1 MQRPSGPLIRAAGPR
16 RPSSR
21 QVARRR
27 ALVAVVMVAIVALV
41 WFAWP
46 GQGETG
52 SSARRTDP
60 PSGDP
65 SHQGG
70 NTKPPDEDVG
80 VVGEGENPIEHV
92 IFLIKENRSFDHYF
106 GRYPGV
112 EGATT
117 GKTLDCSTLQDAGS
131 IDLRDAP
138 LVQPHDLGHA
148 FYPGLLAINGGKMNG
163 FNCIALGEDLAGY
176 SQYDRDSLPA
186 YWAYADR
193 FVIADHFFTSMYGPT
208 FPEHLYTV
216 AAQSYGVVDNK
227 STTNV
232 EGNYCDD
239 DTEFTQ
245 RFPLEDLTARDVKR
259 IMRLER
265 NITATPGALL
275 RIAEYWE
282 STRTCFNIEVLP
294 DQLEQHDISW
304 KYYAL
309 PDKWM
314 NALQAIRHVRFGPMW
329 NRVQDPETIL
339 RDLKQDTLPA
349 VSWLIPPEGN
359 PNEHPGSGTN
369 VCEGENWTV
378 EYLNAIQRSD
388 AWPNTAVVVVWDD
401 FGGFYDHV
409 PPPHYDVMGLGPRT
423 PALIIS
429 PYTRAG
435 DNPDGGAVDD
445 NVYEFSSV
453 LRFIEDLHGL
463 EPMTDRDERA
473 DPLSGAFDFT
483 SEPRLDPLILEPRDC
498 PAS

>member
-1 MQRPSGPLIRAAGPR
+1 
-16 RPSSR
+16 
-21 QVARRR
+21 
-27 ALVAVVMVAIVALV
+27 MVLIVALV
-41 WFAWP
+41 WVAWP
-46 GQGETG
+46 RDGGTQQAGGTSPG
-52 SSARRTDP
+52 G
-60 PSGDP
+60 GDP
-65 SHQGG
+65 GG
-70 NTKPPDEDVG
+70 EGPGAGGKDNDDLG
-80 VVGEGENPIEHV
+80 VIVAGENPIEHV

-106 GRYPGV
+106 GKYPGV
-112 EGATT
+112 EGATE
-117 GKTLDCSTLQDAGS
+117 GDTLDCSSLKDGPS
-131 IDLRDAP
+131 IELSDAP

-163 FNCIALGEDLAGY
+163 FFCIALGEDLAGY

-239 DTEFTQ
+239 NTEFTQ
-245 RFPLEDLTARDVKR
+245 RFPLEDLTADDIKR
-259 IMRLER
+259 IMRLEE
-265 NITATPGALL
+265 NITATPGQLL
-275 RIAEYWE
+275 KIAQYWE
-282 STRTCFNIEVLP
+282 STRTCFNLKVLP
-294 DQLEQHDISW
+294 DQLQNNGISW

-309 PDKWM
+309 PDTWM

-329 NRVQDPETIL
+329 NKVQDPETIL
-339 RDLKQDTLPA
+339 QDLKQDTLPA
-349 VSWLIPPEGN
+349 VSWLIPPEGEA
-359 PNEHPGSGTN
+359 NEHPGSGTN

-429 PYTRAG
+429 PYTRRG
-435 DNPDGGAVDD
+435 DNAEGGAVDN

-453 LRFIEDLHGL
+453 LKFIEELHGL
-463 EPMTDRDERA
+463 DPMTERDERA
-473 DPLSGAFDFT
+473 DPLTGAFDFT
-483 SEPRLDPLILEPRDC
+483 QEPRLDPVILEPREC
-498 PAS
+498 PAA